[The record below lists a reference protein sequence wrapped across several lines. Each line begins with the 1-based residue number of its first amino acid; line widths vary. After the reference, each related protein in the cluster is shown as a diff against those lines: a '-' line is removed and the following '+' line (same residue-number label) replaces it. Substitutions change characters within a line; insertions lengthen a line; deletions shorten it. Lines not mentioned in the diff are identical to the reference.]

1 MKYKSLF
8 ISDLHIGLEK
18 SKVKEFLSFF
28 KDNEFDNIFLVGDIF
43 DIWKLESKW
52 YWESSYN
59 YFILNIL
66 EAVGQGANVYF
77 AYGNH
82 EDIFDSLISKTK
94 EDCIDFKGI
103 LIKREFTY
111 TTKTKEGRER
121 KILVVHGD
129 KYDSLNKI
137 TKYLRRWVFLTE
149 FKTVRYLLGL
159 FNEIAHELEKKILKW
174 ENKKKTFKGKLEE
187 QAKLKKCNAIVC
199 GHIHT
204 PEIYRIGS
212 ILYMNCGD
220 YLDKETCIVEDYE
233 GNFLL
238 LDKGGVQKSVCL

>member
-8 ISDLHIGLEK
+8 VSDLHIGLEK
-18 SKVKEFLSFF
+18 SNAKEFLSFF
-28 KDNEFDNIFLVGDIF
+28 KNNEFDNIFLVGDIF

-59 YFILNIL
+59 YFILNML
-66 EAVGQGANVYF
+66 EVARQGASVYF

-82 EDIFDSLISKTK
+82 EDIFDSLISRTGK
-94 EDCIDFKGI
+94 DCIDLKGI
-103 LIKREFTY
+103 LVKREFIYKTR
-111 TTKTKEGRER
+111 TKKGKDQ
-121 KILVVHGD
+121 KILIVHGD
-129 KYDSLNKI
+129 RYDSLNRI

-149 FKTVRYLLGL
+149 FKVIRYLLGL
-159 FNEIAHELEKKILKW
+159 ANETIHEIEKKMLKW
-174 ENKKKTFKGKLEE
+174 ENKKKTFKGKLER

-204 PEIYRIGS
+204 PEIHRIGS
-212 ILYMNCGD
+212 VLYMNCGD

-233 GNFLL
+233 GNFSL
-238 LDKGGVQKSVCL
+238 LDKGKVVKSVQM